1 MEADVDH
8 IWPTIAAVSIRP
20 YKGRFFDCPSSCAK
34 GHCVALGC
42 TRACPRAMDISP
54 GYNHLISNK
63 REWNNCF
70 IKNAQKILRIL
81 PDCIC
86 KNNRFSACTVYT
98 IFGEHGNGSCTM
110 MAKPIRALEFDSQ
123 KYSNDSTSLLNSHQN
138 RFPLDFFHRF
148 NVILPSVT
156 RSPFRSVHDRP
167 CLLLGWW
174 QVKNGVLQSKT
185 LNLILIYRVFFVFT
199 FLSVQF
205 KYSLQPCILFKLCF

>member
-1 MEADVDH
+1 MEPQVDH
-8 IWPTIAAVSIRP
+8 IWPIIPAVSIRP

-42 TRACPRAMDISP
+42 TRACPRAMDINP

-86 KNNRFSACTVYT
+86 KNNRFSTCTVYT

-110 MAKPIRALEFDSQ
+110 MAKQIRALESHYPIIQFLW
-123 KYSNDSTSLLNSHQN
+123 KNIYIYIHIPHVRGRRRKTRVYMTRLALWARLSNH
-138 RFPLDFFHRF
+138 P
-148 NVILPSVT
+148 
-156 RSPFRSVHDRP
+156 
-167 CLLLGWW
+167 
-174 QVKNGVLQSKT
+174 
-185 LNLILIYRVFFVFT
+185 
-199 FLSVQF
+199 
-205 KYSLQPCILFKLCF
+205 

>member
-1 MEADVDH
+1 MY
-8 IWPTIAAVSIRP
+8 TRVSTRNG
-20 YKGRFFDCPSSCAK
+20 YKLWAPGR
-34 GHCVALGC
+34 
-42 TRACPRAMDISP
+42 

-63 REWNNCF
+63 CEWNNCF

-86 KNNRFSACTVYT
+86 KNNRFSTCTVYT

-148 NVILPSVT
+148 NVILSSVT

-167 CLLLGWW
+167 CLLLGGW

-205 KYSLQPCILFKLCF
+205 KYSGRGRGNCILSLPS

>member
-1 MEADVDH
+1 MTIYGQQSLLSLSGHIRVGFLTVHHLAQKDTALPLDVH
-8 IWPTIAAVSIRP
+8 ARAHAQWI
-20 YKGRFFDCPSSCAK
+20 YKLWAPGR
-34 GHCVALGC
+34 
-42 TRACPRAMDISP
+42 

-86 KNNRFSACTVYT
+86 KNNRFSTCTVYT

-138 RFPLDFFHRF
+138 RFPLDFSHRF

-167 CLLLGWW
+167 CLLLG
-174 QVKNGVLQSKT
+174 G
-185 LNLILIYRVFFVFT
+185 
-199 FLSVQF
+199 
-205 KYSLQPCILFKLCF
+205 